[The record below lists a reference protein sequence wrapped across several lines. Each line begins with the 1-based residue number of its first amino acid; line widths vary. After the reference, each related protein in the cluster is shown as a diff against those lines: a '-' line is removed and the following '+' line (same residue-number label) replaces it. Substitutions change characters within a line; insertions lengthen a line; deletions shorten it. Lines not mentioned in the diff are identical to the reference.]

1 MEQNQ
6 VETASHDIKEDFIV
20 TKNRSLLSR
29 LYSQKKVF
37 FSFLIILFVVII
49 GIAAPWIVPHDPNEP
64 YFDALL
70 QPPSAEHWL
79 GTDNLGRDTF
89 SRLVYGTRVTLQV
102 ATIAVTITLV
112 VGTIIGILAGYI
124 GGMIDNILMR
134 IMDVLLA
141 MPSIILAMAIVAILG
156 PSLTN
161 AMIAV
166 GVSSIPSFARLTR
179 SATLS
184 IKSLTYVEASQAI
197 GTSHVRIIFKQI
209 LPNIMSTILVYASLN
224 VGIAILDTAALSFI
238 GLGAQPPTAEWG
250 AMLSDGRD
258 YITQAW
264 WLVTFPGIAITIV
277 VFAFNIFGDGLR
289 DIFDPKAEEK

>member
-1 MEQNQ
+1 MSQNQ
-6 VETASHDIKEDFIV
+6 LETTSYDIENEQEV
-20 TKNRSLLSR
+20 YKNTNLLSR
-29 LYSQKKVF
+29 MYSKKKVF
-37 FSFLIILFVVII
+37 ISFLIIVFVIII
-49 GIAAPWIVPHDPNEP
+49 GIAAPWIAPHDPNEP

-102 ATIAVTITLV
+102 ATIAVSITLV
-112 VGTIIGILAGYI
+112 IGTIIGIIAGYV
-124 GGMIDNILMR
+124 GGIVDNILMR

-166 GVSSIPSFARLTR
+166 GISSIPSFARLTR

-184 IKSLTYVEASQAI
+184 VKSLTYVEASHAI
-197 GTSHVRIIFKQI
+197 GTSHARIIFKQI

-250 AMLSDGRD
+250 AMLSDGKD
-258 YITQAW
+258 YIKQAW
-264 WLVTFPGIAITIV
+264 WLVTFPGVAITIV

-289 DIFDPKAEEK
+289 DIYDPKAEE

>member
-1 MEQNQ
+1 MSQNH
-6 VETASHDIKEDFIV
+6 VEV
-20 TKNRSLLSR
+20 TSYNTDNSKSIEKNRNILSR

-37 FSFLIILFVVII
+37 ISFVIIIIVILI
-49 GIAAPWIVPHDPNEP
+49 GIAAPWIATHNPDEPH
-64 YFDALL
+64 YDALL
-70 QPPSAEHWL
+70 EAPSAEHWL

-102 ATIAVTITLV
+102 ATIAVSITLV
-112 VGTIIGILAGYI
+112 VGTLIGIIAGYT
-124 GGMIDNILMR
+124 GGVIDNILMR

-141 MPSIILAMAIVAILG
+141 MPSIIFAMAIVAILG

-166 GVSSIPSFARLTR
+166 GIASIPSFARLTR

-184 IKSLTYVEASQAI
+184 VKTLTYVEASHAI
-197 GTSHVRIIFKQI
+197 GTSHTRIIFKQI

-250 AMLSDGRD
+250 AMLSDGKD
-258 YITQAW
+258 YIKQAW
-264 WLVTFPGIAITIV
+264 WMVTFPGIAITLV
-277 VFAFNIFGDGLR
+277 VFTFNVFGDGLR
-289 DIFDPKAEEK
+289 DIYDPKAEEN

>member
-1 MEQNQ
+1 MSQEQIYANTEED
-6 VETASHDIKEDFIV
+6 VEEVIVDKEDNFFM
-20 TKNRSLLSR
+20 R
-29 LYSQKKVF
+29 LISQKKMLI
-37 FSFLIILFVVII
+37 SLLIILFVIII
-49 GIAAPWIVPHDPNEP
+49 GIIGPWIAPHDPNEP

-70 QPPSAEHWL
+70 QPPSSEHWL
-79 GTDNLGRDTF
+79 GTDNLGRDTL
-89 SRLVYGTRVTLQV
+89 SRLIYGTRVTLQV
-102 ATIAVTITLV
+102 ATIAVSITLV
-112 VGTIIGILAGYI
+112 VGTVIGLIAGYI
-124 GGMIDNILMR
+124 GGIVDNILMR

-156 PSLTN
+156 PSLRN

-166 GVSSIPSFARLTR
+166 GISSIPSFARLTR

-184 IKSLTYVEASQAI
+184 VKSLTYVEASHAI
-197 GTSHVRIIFKQI
+197 GTSHSRIIFKQI

-250 AMLSDGRD
+250 TMLSNGKD

-289 DIFDPKAEEK
+289 DIYDPKASEK